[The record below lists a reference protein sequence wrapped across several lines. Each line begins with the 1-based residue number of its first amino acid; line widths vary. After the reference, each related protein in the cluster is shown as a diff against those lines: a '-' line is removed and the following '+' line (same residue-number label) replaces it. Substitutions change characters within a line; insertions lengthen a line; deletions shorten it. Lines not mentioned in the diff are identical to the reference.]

1 LAIASGKG
9 GTGKTT
15 VAVNMALSLDNAQ
28 LLDCDVEEPNAH
40 LFLDLDF
47 DRTEDVETRVP
58 RIDIDKCDTCK
69 KCAKFCEFN
78 ALAIFSNKV
87 MVFDELC
94 HGCGGC
100 AIICPQDAVTFVPKK
115 LGVLDTGRVDGLEL
129 VRGKIEIGVATATPV
144 VVAVKGK
151 VREEGP
157 VIIDVSPGAGCPVVE
172 SLTDV
177 DYCILVTEPTPFGLH
192 DLKIGV
198 EVCRALDLDF
208 GIVINRDGVG
218 DDGVERYAEDEGIDI
233 LMRIPQ
239 DMEIARLYSKGVPFV
254 KAMSEWKQR
263 FRDLYERIE
272 GKITAARNGK
282 EVAP

>member
-1 LAIASGKG
+1 
-9 GTGKTT
+9 
-15 VAVNMALSLDNAQ
+15 MALSLGKAQ
-28 LLDCDVEEPNAH
+28 LLDCDVEEPNVH
-40 LFLDLDF
+40 LFLDADL
-47 DRTEDVETRVP
+47 DRTEDVLTQVP
-58 RIDIDKCDTCK
+58 RVDIDKCDTCK
-69 KCAKFCEFN
+69 KCAKFCEYN

-100 AIICPQDAVTFVPKK
+100 AIICPLDAISFVPRR
-115 LGVLDTGRVDGLEL
+115 LGVVDIGNDGDLEL
-129 VRGKIEIGVATATPV
+129 VTGRIDIGVVMATPV

-151 VREEGP
+151 ARNDGP

-172 SLTDV
+172 SLLET

-198 EVCRALDLDF
+198 EVCRALGVDF
-208 GIVINRDGVG
+208 GIIVNRDGIG
-218 DDGVERYAEDEGIDI
+218 DDGVARYAEEEGIEI

-254 KAMSEWKQR
+254 KAMPEWKER
-263 FRDLYERIE
+263 FRALYHKLEQHVSRK
-272 GKITAARNGK
+272 G
-282 EVAP
+282 VAD